1 MGMDKKIILFDIDKT
16 LLNPF
21 LSLKDFENEVQNE
34 FKKKIN
40 ILEAYDEYIQ
50 KLDSSTDF
58 YPKDFLEF
66 ISKKIEVSFKELERK
81 FYNSEIWESYV
92 YKDVIDTLNRV
103 KSNFELGIFSEGF
116 KSFQGR
122 KLKMS
127 KLNTFFKKDLLF
139 ISRRK
144 LNSYFLEKLPK
155 GSIIIDDNKEVV
167 EKLRDL
173 NRFEVFWLNRID
185 DQKIDGVETI
195 KSLKDLEK
203 LI

>member
-1 MGMDKKIILFDIDKT
+1 MDKKIILFDIDKT